1 VTVSGRVQGAG
12 SGPGMEGGLT
22 GGKDEG
28 GEGEGIEEVAHV
40 DWREMGNLMQASSPV
55 CRRLVA
61 R

>member
-1 VTVSGRVQGAG
+1 
-12 SGPGMEGGLT
+12 MEGGLT